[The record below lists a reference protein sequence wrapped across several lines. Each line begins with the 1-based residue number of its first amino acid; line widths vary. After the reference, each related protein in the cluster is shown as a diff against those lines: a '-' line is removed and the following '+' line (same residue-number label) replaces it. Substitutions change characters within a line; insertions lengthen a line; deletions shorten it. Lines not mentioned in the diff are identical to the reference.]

1 MSADPTPIL
10 AALAAELGSPPE
22 LAPSE
27 VAALSGAATDA
38 PQLRRWLKRR
48 LAGEP
53 IAHITG
59 RFVFHGREFLVDKR
73 AYVTDPELTHLVD
86 AVHTAARHFAAA
98 RGRAPLIAEIGVG
111 CGSLALTLKHA
122 FPEAH
127 VVGLDLDPDALA
139 VAARNVERHGLAIR
153 LIESDLFASWPA
165 GLPPPDLIYGDPPWG
180 DESMLY
186 ADDRPAGHYQAMPPV
201 SAFPLGGPTGVH
213 RQILQDVAR
222 REWPSEVWLN
232 GGVIPQQA
240 LAALGALA
248 PAHTVL
254 SPVPGI
260 SLLRCART

>member
-10 AALAAELGSPPE
+10 AALTTELGSPPD
-22 LAPSE
+22 LTPGDL
-27 VAALSGAATDA
+27 AALATAAADA

-53 IAHITG
+53 IAHIIG

-73 AYVTDPELTHLVD
+73 AYVTDPELIHLVD
-86 AVHTAARHFAAA
+86 AVLAAARRFAAA
-98 RGRAPLIAEIGVG
+98 HGRAPLLAEIGVG

-122 FPEAH
+122 FPEAR

-139 VAARNVERHGLAIR
+139 VAARNVERHGLAIT

-165 GLPPPDLIYGDPPWG
+165 DLPPPDLIYGDPPWG

-222 REWPSEVWLN
+222 RGWPSEVWLN
-232 GGVIPQQA
+232 GGVIAREA
-240 LAALGALA
+240 LVALGSLA

-254 SPVPGI
+254 SPGPGI
-260 SLLRCART
+260 SLLRCGPA